1 MSDTSLSTRSEF
13 LQLDGFKMQPIEPSS
28 LPRLAAIWSAPD
40 VTRLLPSRG
49 KPISRSITEKSIRSF
64 VEHWQSKGYG
74 VWGVIEN
81 DTDFMVGYCGLRY
94 LEEIDETEVL
104 YGLDKAYWG
113 RGIATQAAI
122 AAVTYGFA
130 HTNLQRI
137 VGLSFPENAASRRVM
152 EKAGLLYEKRIRVF
166 GLDAVCY
173 ATERRTNAAKTDY
186 ERNYKKTVIDFFDG
200 RTRYDNDVTVRRALP
215 LLETVTLKPGQQVLD
230 AATGTGIIAIAVAQA
245 VGSTGSV
252 IGVDFSAGM
261 LQQARDK
268 AQTLGLQNIK
278 WIEADAD
285 YLDFEAERF
294 DAIFCSSAIVYF
306 KDIEKTLQS
315 WHHWLRS
322 EGVAVFSG
330 WSEQSYPAPWIIE
343 SCERCGIE
351 LKNINTPTGTA
362 ERCTKLMQAAGFEEV
377 AVEQQ
382 QLGTYRTVEQL
393 SGWNGSWF
401 HPHENPLSKV
411 SEEQLQQ
418 VIADY
423 HNSLKSKVT
432 EAGVWCESL
441 AYYVSGKKR

>member
-1 MSDTSLSTRSEF
+1 
-13 LQLDGFKMQPIEPSS
+13 MQPIKLSS
-28 LPRLAAIWSAPD
+28 LPRLAAIWSDPD

-49 KPISRSITEKSIRSF
+49 QPISSSKTEKSIRSL

-74 VWGVIEN
+74 VWEIVEN
-81 DTDFMVGYCGLRY
+81 DNTDFMVGYCGLRY

-104 YGLDKAYWG
+104 YGLDRAYWDK
-113 RGIATQAAI
+113 GIATQAAI
-122 AAVTYGFA
+122 AAITYGFE

-152 EKAGLLYEKRIRVF
+152 EKAGLVYEKRTCVF

-173 ATERRTNAAKTDY
+173 AIERRADASKADY

-215 LLETVTLKPGQQVLD
+215 LLETVTLKSGQKVLD
-230 AATGTGIIAIAVAQA
+230 MATGTGIIAIAAAQT

-252 IGVDFSAGM
+252 IGIDFSAGM
-261 LQQARDK
+261 LHQARDK
-268 AQTLGLQNIK
+268 AQALGLHNIK
-278 WIEADAD
+278 WLEADAD

-306 KDIEKTLQS
+306 RNIEKTLKS
-315 WHHWLRS
+315 WHQWLKP

-351 LKNINTPTGTA
+351 LKNINAPTGTA
-362 ERCTKLMQAAGFEEV
+362 EKCIELMQAAGFEDV

-401 HPHENPLSKV
+401 HPRENPLSEV

-418 VIADY
+418 VVADY
-423 HNSLKSKVT
+423 HKSLESKVT
-432 EAGVWCESL
+432 ELGVWCESL